1 MLKFKGDVGMLKAN
15 RDFTYL
21 IPKLLQKI
29 LNSSLVFLAIILSF
43 LLVKELF
50 MFAQLLLEGDSNNY
64 KEVLESILIFFLYF
78 EFITMIVKYFK
89 ESYHFPL
96 RYFIYIGITAMI
108 RLIIVEHSDP
118 MSTLLYSF
126 VILVLI
132 IGYFIMNLTPRDR
145 PDSSWFFNN
154 WKNKEPKH

>member
-1 MLKFKGDVGMLKAN
+1 MFKTN

-50 MFAQLLLEGDSNNY
+50 LFAQLLLEGDSNNY

-96 RYFIYIGITAMI
+96 RY
-108 RLIIVEHSDP
+108 LS
-118 MSTLLYSF
+118 
-126 VILVLI
+126 ILESQ
-132 IGYFIMNLTPRDR
+132 P
-145 PDSSWFFNN
+145 
-154 WKNKEPKH
+154 